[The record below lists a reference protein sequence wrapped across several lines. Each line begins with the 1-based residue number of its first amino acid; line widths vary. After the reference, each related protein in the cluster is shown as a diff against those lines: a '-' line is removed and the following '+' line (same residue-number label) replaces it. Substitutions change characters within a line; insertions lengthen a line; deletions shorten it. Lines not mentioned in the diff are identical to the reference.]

1 MDIFTKDLDQKQIY
15 KLMISSIVPRPI
27 AWVSTV
33 SKDGIYNLAPFSY
46 FTGVSSSPPLII
58 LSIGKKDRYTKKDTL
73 KNIEETGEFVI
84 NIVTKEL
91 VEKMNITALPFEE
104 EIDEFEKAGLTPAP
118 SSVVKAP
125 RVLESPINIEC
136 RRFQIIQIGKMGLVL
151 GEILNFKVKDDIINE
166 SGYVDTKKLT
176 LVGRLGSN
184 EYCYITAENTFEL
197 PRIKMDNFKKD

>member
-33 SKDGIYNLAPFSY
+33 SKEGVYNLAPFSY
-46 FTGVSSSPPLII
+46 FTGISSSPPLII

-84 NIVTKEL
+84 NVVIKDL

-118 SSVVKAP
+118 SAVVKAP

-136 RRFQIIQIGKMGLVL
+136 KKFQIIQIERMGLVL
-151 GEILNFKVKDDIINE
+151 GEIVNFKVKDELINE
-166 SGYVDTKKLT
+166 KGYIDTKKLT

-184 EYCYITAENTFEL
+184 DYCYISGDNTFQL
-197 PRIKMDNFKKD
+197 PKIKMDNFKKD

>member
-1 MDIFTKDLDQKQIY
+1 MDILTKELDTKQIY
-15 KLMISSIVPRPI
+15 KLMISTIVPRPI
-27 AWVSTV
+27 AWVSTI
-33 SKDGIYNLAPFSY
+33 SKNGIYNLAPFSY
-46 FTGVSSSPPLII
+46 FTGISSSPPLVI

-104 EIDEFEKAGLTPAP
+104 EIDEFEKAGLTPAK
-118 SSVVKAP
+118 SSVVRAP

-136 RRFQIIQIGKMGLVL
+136 KKFQIIQIGKMGLVL
-151 GEILNFKVKDDIINE
+151 GEIINFKIKDDLVNE
-166 SGYVDTKKLT
+166 RGYVDTRKLT

-184 EYCYITAENTFEL
+184 DYCYITSENIFQL
-197 PRIKMDNFKKD
+197 PKIKLDNFKIK

>member
-1 MDIFTKDLDQKQIY
+1 MDILLKNLEPKQIY

-33 SKDGIYNLAPFSY
+33 SRNGVYNLAPFSY
-46 FTGVSSSPPLII
+46 FTGVSSYPPLIV
-58 LSIGKKDRYTKKDTL
+58 LSIGKKDKYTKKDTL

-91 VEKMNITALPFEE
+91 VEKMNITALPFDEE
-104 EIDEFEKAGLTPAP
+104 VDEFEKAGLTPAN
-118 SSVVKAP
+118 STVVKAP

-136 RRFQIIQIGKMGLVL
+136 RKFQIIQIGKMGLVL
-151 GEILNFKVKDDIINE
+151 GEILNFKVKDELINE
-166 SGYVDTKKLT
+166 SGYIDTHKLN

-184 EYCYITAENTFEL
+184 KYCYISAENIFEL
-197 PRIKMDNFKKD
+197 PKIKLDNLGKE